1 MILSN
6 MRLVCSKKNRS
17 AIIYILH
24 VCCIHTCLYG
34 IYIYIYIYTNKDPPG
49 FELLPVPRETH
60 EDRSTCVCA
69 DQCPQRVSNGYFK
82 TSVCIYT
89 ICIMCVCVVGIL
101 LRFSRGT
108 SCRAR
113 KNAMRNAELYI
124 IILFKFI
131 GTLIRLVSPHIH
143 MHSCYYNRCPKDA
156 YDLYSSRKYNMNVS
170 SLRLHLYYNITNNKT
185 LNLEYF
191 ILIILLLIQFT
202 RLDSIYNYK

>member
-1 MILSN
+1 M
-6 MRLVCSKKNRS
+6 
-17 AIIYILH
+17 
-24 VCCIHTCLYG
+24 
-34 IYIYIYIYTNKDPPG
+34 YIYNMYN
-49 FELLPVPRETH
+49 V
-60 EDRSTCVCA
+60 
-69 DQCPQRVSNGYFK
+69 
-82 TSVCIYT
+82 
-89 ICIMCVCVVGIL
+89 CVCVVGIL

-156 YDLYSSRKYNMNVS
+156 YDVYSSRKYTNVS
-170 SLRLHLYYNITNNKT
+170 SLRLHLYYNITNNNKP
-185 LNLEYF
+185 LNLDYF